1 MELWDI
7 YDSNKQK
14 TGKTK
19 VRGDFLS
26 NDEFHLV
33 ANAWIKND
41 KGEFLISQRVP
52 TKTHGLLW
60 ECTGGSAIAGEDS
73 LQAAIREAKEELS
86 VNLDAN
92 TAVKIGSTLRYYKGN
107 PDILDVWIF
116 KCNTPIEEIT
126 IQKEEVNDVKWA
138 TRDEILEMCQNKQ
151 FLISAFCFE
160 ALYSKM

>member
-19 VRGDFLS
+19 VRGEFLS

-41 KGEFLISQRVP
+41 KGEFLISQRVA
-52 TKTHGLLW
+52 TKSHGLMW
-60 ECTGGSAIAGEDS
+60 ECTGGSAIAGENS
-73 LQAAIREAKEELS
+73 LEAAVREAEEELS
-86 VNLDAN
+86 VKLDPQ
-92 TAVKIGSTLRYYKGN
+92 TAVKLGSTLRYYKGN
-107 PDILDVWIF
+107 PDILDVWLF
-116 KCNTPIEEIT
+116 QNNTPVENLS
-126 IQKEEVNDVKWA
+126 IQKEEVADVKWA

-160 ALYSKM
+160 ALFSK